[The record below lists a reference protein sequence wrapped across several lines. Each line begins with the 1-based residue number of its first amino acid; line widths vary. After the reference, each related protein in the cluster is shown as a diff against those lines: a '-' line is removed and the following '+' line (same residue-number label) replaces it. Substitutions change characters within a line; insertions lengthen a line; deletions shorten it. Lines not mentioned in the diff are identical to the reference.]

1 MTTIILGTFTI
12 HGNDEVL
19 AVKCVTNDPSAGKQL
34 MDELMMLARLEHRNV
49 VKLKGF
55 CNNDGWF
62 PFGRSGRGLYV
73 CNEFFSHG
81 SLDEHI
87 FGMSASISCYALLM
101 YLSHFHI

>member
-1 MTTIILGTFTI
+1 
-12 HGNDEVL
+12 
-19 AVKCVTNDPSAGKQL
+19 
-34 MDELMMLARLEHRNV
+34 MDELMILARLEHRNV

-87 FGMSASISCYALLM
+87 FGMLASISCYALLM
-101 YLSHFHI
+101 YLSDFHNNSLSSKMYVFLAFLDIIMHVDIIYV